1 MKNGGGMSIDRPRAT
16 ILGLQKVYAHKH
28 KARGYL
34 KAVGGGRKRTH
45 SHCCESLMR
54 NAMDTI

>member
-34 KAVGGGRKRTH
+34 KAVGGPENEHT
-45 SHCCESLMR
+45 LIAA
-54 NAMDTI
+54 NP